1 MKEERVINYYVL
13 CNKLKDV
20 IRTGW
25 KDWKVNRERIESVAE
40 HIFGVQMLAIAI
52 KSEYQGMVFLLIG

>member
-25 KDWKVNRERIESVAE
+25 KDWKVNRENR
-40 HIFGVQMLAIAI
+40 
-52 KSEYQGMVFLLIG
+52 KCC